1 MTPVL
6 EVSELSAGYGGLP
19 VLRDLSFR
27 LDAGEVLALIG
38 ANGAGK
44 TTALLTISGL
54 LRPLTGVVTF
64 EGVPVVGVRPDRLAR
79 SGLVHV
85 PDDRG
90 LFPSLTV
97 AEHLDVVRADRA
109 ARARVDEWFPALAPL
124 TDRRVGLLSGGEQQM
139 VALAQALVRAPR
151 VLMIDEMSLGLAPMV
166 ASSLL
171 PVIRR
176 VADESGCAVLLVEQH
191 AAMALS
197 IADQAVVLAHGSVV
211 AQDSAGSLEANFTR
225 VLDGYLGGP
234 ADGETSART
243 SVEDESE
250 DDAGG
255 NPPPEPSSTEPN

>member
-6 EVSELSAGYGGLP
+6 EVVELSAGYGGLP

-38 ANGAGK
+38 ANGSGK

-54 LRPLTGVVTF
+54 LRPLAGDVVF
-64 EGVPVVGVRPDRLAR
+64 QGDSAVGVRPDRLAR

-97 AEHLDVVRADRA
+97 AEHLDLVRADHS
-109 ARARVDEWFPALAPL
+109 ARARVNEWFPALVPL
-124 TDRRVGLLSGGEQQM
+124 ADRRVGLLSGGEQQM
-139 VALAQALVRAPR
+139 VALAQALVRDPR

-171 PVIRR
+171 PVLRR
-176 VADESGCAVLLVEQH
+176 VADESGCAVLIVEQH
-191 AAMALS
+191 ASMALS
-197 IADQAVVLAHGSVV
+197 AADQAVVLAHGNVV
-211 AQDSAGSLEANFTR
+211 AHDAADALEANFAQ
-225 VLDGYLGGP
+225 VLDGYLG
-234 ADGETSART
+234 ADGTSA
-243 SVEDESE
+243 
-250 DDAGG
+250 
-255 NPPPEPSSTEPN
+255 EPG

>member
-54 LRPLTGVVTF
+54 LRPLAGVVTF

-151 VLMIDEMSLGLAPMV
+151 VLMIDEMSLGLAPRKNT
-166 ASSLL
+166 A
-171 PVIRR
+171 
-176 VADESGCAVLLVEQH
+176 
-191 AAMALS
+191 
-197 IADQAVVLAHGSVV
+197 
-211 AQDSAGSLEANFTR
+211 
-225 VLDGYLGGP
+225 
-234 ADGETSART
+234 
-243 SVEDESE
+243 
-250 DDAGG
+250 
-255 NPPPEPSSTEPN
+255 